1 MLNRYALLDKAGKTR
16 LTCLA
21 TSGVHAGRRFRRMR
35 GGKPVPEGWLIV
47 WRGKAEAGHE
57 TAPRA
62 AALSAKGVE
71 SLMTEARQLI
81 HDQGEEILRLKGE
94 AAVTEA
100 HLAWV
105 SERLDDARAQV
116 KQLEACLEDARAI
129 ARVIELAK
137 ASPVEE
143 WDHSTLLRDVL
154 ERGVEPQPAAT
165 NTSEAAKMRAT
176 A

>member
-1 MLNRYALLDKAGKTR
+1 
-16 LTCLA
+16 
-21 TSGVHAGRRFRRMR
+21 MR
-35 GGKPVPEGWLIV
+35 GGKPVPEGWSIV
-47 WRGKAEAGHE
+47 SRGKVEAV
-57 TAPRA
+57 RA
-62 AALSAKGVE
+62 AEPPFRVSAKGFE
-71 SLMTEARQLI
+71 SLMAEARQLI

-116 KQLEACLEDARAI
+116 KQLEARLEDARAI

-143 WDHSTLLRDVL
+143 WDHGTLLMDVL
-154 ERGVEPQPAAT
+154 GRGVE
-165 NTSEAAKMRAT
+165 
-176 A
+176 